1 MRPVPSQETR
11 VSKRFTSRLA
21 NPRSQGADSRK
32 CARSQRTGATL
43 LGSTLETGLN
53 QHKPAKRTRNRIPPP
68 QRMRVLQKYAAGK
81 SIVEIGREEGRNRE
95 SIAKIVRSDEMR
107 DYVHFMRE
115 AFYGLAD
122 SALVAMRHALE
133 VEKDG
138 QLAYKILTDI
148 GAVPTALERQQIQD
162 AAVSKSEE
170 DAVLMIAAKI
180 FAGGIA
186 KLRLYGHDTTKEE
199 NDLAEAGGRV
209 NAEGRIVPIE

>member
-1 MRPVPSQETR
+1 MVRTAFLAKLFRVCQRRNDFVVIVVPMFGQVNAAGSSFLE
-11 VSKRFTSRLA
+11 
-21 NPRSQGADSRK
+21 
-32 CARSQRTGATL
+32 
-43 LGSTLETGLN
+43 STLKAGLN

-95 SIAKIVRSDEMR
+95 SITKIGRSDEMR
-107 DYVHFMRE
+107 EHVHRMRE
-115 AFYGLAD
+115 VFYGLAD

-138 QLAYKILTDI
+138 QLAYKILADI
-148 GAVPTALERQQIQD
+148 GAVPTAVERQQIQD
-162 AAVSKSEE
+162 AAASKSEE
-170 DAVLMIAAKI
+170 NAVLTIATKI